1 MDDGRLPGITI
12 QTRSQLHTMDDG
24 RWTIT
29 RNYHTN
35 TLSTPYDGRWTYRRR
50 LRGVPRRT
58 PPRPGPSVPS
68 LHPCKI
74 RHLPLDC
81 HCNSGVNSRYRRG
94 INGETPAYLQT
105 QQAFGRPSA
114 PARWKQLAAGGDAR
128 LEVCGDGGGA
138 SQCRGRAG
146 LLGPL
151 AQACPV
157 CTPVRSA
164 VYPWIATVT
173 QG

>member
-94 INGETPAYLQT
+94 GEQPVKRPQTPPLQH
-105 QQAFGRPSA
+105 
-114 PARWKQLAAGGDAR
+114 R
-128 LEVCGDGGGA
+128 LFD
-138 SQCRGRAG
+138 
-146 LLGPL
+146 
-151 AQACPV
+151 
-157 CTPVRSA
+157 
-164 VYPWIATVT
+164 PWIAVAT
-173 QG
+173 QGSNGASDRGGRCCCPWI